1 MKKLFIV
8 IGETKDV
15 ENDNGKEICQ
25 FVADK
30 HETLFRGTAKLAML
44 SDKKKKRIATV
55 LEEMLIPLLKLN
67 DEDHTSDAND
77 NLKDEVIDVKNLD
90 ETEIQYVFETCINYV
105 ETFAKSVGW
114 DDDLRKIEEL
124 LNKATVKKVVVPAGA
139 TFN

>member
-25 FVADK
+25 FITDK
-30 HETLFRGTAKLAML
+30 NETLFRGTVKLAML

-67 DEDHTSDAND
+67 DEGQEIDANE

-105 ETFAKSVGW
+105 ETFAESVGW
-114 DDDLRKIEEL
+114 DEDLYKIKDLVE
-124 LNKATVKKVVVPAGA
+124 KATVKKVVVPAGA
-139 TFN
+139 KFN